1 MGRGRQRGTEYQLP
15 LFYGDGR
22 AAVRPGAG
30 GEDGIG
36 AAASEE
42 SQEPTALD
50 RKRALTSDLRYC
62 QELWMGVDQA
72 AFLRDVTPSSRSCWI
87 PSTKVT
93 PARTSGSRWA
103 ALSRR
108 QRCCAMSSSL

>member
-1 MGRGRQRGTEYQLP
+1 MGRGRQQGTEYQLS

-36 AAASEE
+36 AAAREE

-50 RKRALTSDLRYC
+50 RKRALTSDLMERVCDPKNLNRAYKRVKANGAAP
-62 QELWMGVDQA
+62 LGWMGG
-72 AFLRDVTPSSRSCWI
+72 R
-87 PSTKVT
+87 
-93 PARTSGSRWA
+93 
-103 ALSRR
+103 
-108 QRCCAMSSSL
+108 